1 MMSGQS
7 KVDLMRLRNI
17 GIIAHIDAGK
27 TTTTERILYYT
38 GRSHRMGDVDEKT
51 AQMDWMEQEQE
62 RGITITS
69 ASTTCFWRGH
79 QINIID
85 TPGHVDFTVE
95 VERCLRVLDGG
106 VVVFCG
112 VAGVQPQTETVWRQ
126 ADRYKVPRIVFVN
139 KMDRAG
145 ADFWKCVA
153 QIRSRLRAHAIPV
166 QIPLGRESGF
176 KGVIDLIEMK
186 AIQYDRDALGATF
199 SITEIPKEYEEAANN
214 AREDLLD
221 SLADFDDNLLERYIA
236 GEYPSPEEIRAVLRR
251 ATLSHQV
258 VPVLCGSSLRCKG
271 VQPLLDAV
279 VDYLPSPLDLPPVK
293 GINPYRS
300 NGVLV
305 EVERSPSDEEPLCGM
320 VFKLMN
326 DPYAGQLAFIRLY
339 SGVLKAGQVVL
350 NTSQNQK
357 ERVMK
362 LVRMHANKREEIP
375 FVSAGD
381 IAAAV
386 GLRSAVT
393 GDTICDPEAPI
404 RLEGMR
410 FPDPVVDLAIEP
422 ESDSAQDRL
431 FQSLK
436 RLALE
441 DPSFRYRVD
450 PETNQ
455 TIVSGM
461 GELHLEIIVDRLR
474 REFSVETKVG
484 RPQVAYR
491 ETVTRSAEAE
501 AKYIRQSGGHGQYG
515 HVILRV
521 EPLPRGSGLVFED
534 RIVGGV
540 IPREFIPA
548 VEKGVREAA
557 LAGVLCNYEVVDVK
571 VTLLDGSYHEVDS
584 SDLAFKVA
592 GSMAFKDAV
601 MKASPII
608 LEPIMFLDI
617 RVPTQYLGDVLG
629 FLSSSRAR
637 IVKVEPEG
645 DLHVV
650 NAEVPLGETFGY
662 ATRLRSLTQGR
673 GSFAME
679 FLHYAPAPKQVA
691 IKVMDHGRMTSHG

>member
-1 MMSGQS
+1 
-7 KVDLMRLRNI
+7 
-17 GIIAHIDAGK
+17 
-27 TTTTERILYYT
+27 
-38 GRSHRMGDVDEKT
+38 MGDVDEKT

-69 ASTTCFWRGH
+69 AATTCFWRGH

-126 ADRYKVPRIVFVN
+126 ADKYKVPRIVYVN

-145 ADFWKCVA
+145 ADFWRCVT
-153 QIRSRLRAHAIPV
+153 QIRSRLRAHAVPV
-166 QIPLGRESGF
+166 QIPLGREGGF

-186 AIQYDRDALGATF
+186 AIVYDKDSLGASF
-199 SITEIPKEYEEAANN
+199 SVVDIPKDYEDAANN
-214 AREDLLD
+214 AREELLD
-221 SLADFDDNLLERYIA
+221 SIADFDDSLLEICIA
-236 GEYPSPEEIRAVLRR
+236 NQEPPPELIRKTLRR
-251 ATLSHQV
+251 ATLSQQI

-293 GINPYRS
+293 GINPYLS

-305 EVERSPSDEEPLCGM
+305 EVERKPSQEEPLCGM

-326 DPYAGQLAFIRLY
+326 DPYAGQLAFVRLY

-362 LVRMHANKREEIP
+362 LVRMHANKREDIP

-381 IAAAV
+381 IAGAV
-386 GLRSAVT
+386 GLKCAIT
-393 GDTICDPEAPI
+393 GDTICDPDHPI
-404 RLEGMR
+404 RLEGVR

-422 ESDSAQDRL
+422 ESDAAQDRL
-431 FQSLK
+431 FESLR

-441 DPSFRYRVD
+441 DPSFRYRVN

-474 REFSVETKVG
+474 REFLVPTKIG
-484 RPQVAYR
+484 KPQVAYR
-491 ETVTRSAEAE
+491 ETVTRTAEAE

-515 HVILRV
+515 HVILRI

-584 SDLAFKVA
+584 SELAFKVA

-601 MKASPII
+601 VKGCPII
-608 LEPIMFLDI
+608 LEPIMSLEV

-629 FLSSSRAR
+629 YLSASRAR

-650 NAEVPLGETFGY
+650 NAEVPLEETFGY
-662 ATRLRSLTQGR
+662 ATKLRSLTQGR
-673 GSFAME
+673 GYFTME

-691 IKVMDHGRMTSHG
+691 VKVMEQGRMMSHG